1 MLRGQIRP
9 QAVASQRATRREC
22 DASRRGLYSKGVT
35 NVYFELTREFNRLG
49 PVAALS
55 SGQAVVYYRLAIM
68 SKDGDW
74 IVRETPEA
82 CRRVLSVLSERG
94 AQYRPA
100 APLDVR
106 WLRGGWSSHFEH
118 LDERQRRIRCD
129 FVSRPPRVSS
139 EAIAALFHDSATQ
152 HNFPVVDRETLI
164 RLKQTGRAKDYAVI
178 GELARQLPPEQEI
191 EWTTDVDRI
200 LDLAGTVGAASP
212 RPSVSAAL
220 SGATRASVVA
230 ALAQELDELQQADRK
245 RLDVYQ
251 RAAEPYLA
259 EFRRMGLD
267 QLPLERAHEKARRI
281 AEARLPERPI
291 EG

>member
-1 MLRGQIRP
+1 M
-9 QAVASQRATRREC
+9 
-22 DASRRGLYSKGVT
+22 T

-74 IVRETPEA
+74 IVRNTPEA

-94 AQYRPA
+94 AHYRPA

-106 WLRGGWSSHFEH
+106 WLRGGWSSHFEY
-118 LDERQRRIRCD
+118 LDERKRRIRCD
-129 FVSRPPRVSS
+129 FVSKPPRVSS
-139 EAIAALFHDSATQ
+139 DAIAALFQHSATPSD
-152 HNFPVVDRETLI
+152 FPVVDRETLI

-178 GELARQLPPEQEI
+178 GELARQLPPDAEI

-200 LDLAGTVGAASP
+200 LGLAGSVGRGSR
-212 RPSVSAAL
+212 RPSVRAAA
-220 SGATRASVVA
+220 SGAARGSVVA

-245 RLDVYQ
+245 RVGAYQ
-251 RAAEPYLA
+251 QAAAPYLA

-267 QLPLERAHEKARRI
+267 QLPLQRAHEAACRI
-281 AEARLPERPI
+281 AETLLPERPI
-291 EG
+291 EE